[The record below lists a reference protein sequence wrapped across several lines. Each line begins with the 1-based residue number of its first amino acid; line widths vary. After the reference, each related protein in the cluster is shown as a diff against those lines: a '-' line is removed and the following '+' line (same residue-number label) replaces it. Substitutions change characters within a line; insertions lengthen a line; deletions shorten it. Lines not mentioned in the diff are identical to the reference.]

1 MIVGACGG
9 TTASPSAS
17 GPPASAAASAAPSA
31 AASPSAAAGESILR
45 VARLADHYNFWHPV
59 QFQTGN
65 QFQWFSSVFNTLV
78 EAEADSKTVVG
89 DLAATFDVSPDA
101 SVYTFHLVDNA
112 KWHDGEAFNADD
124 VMFTINWTLQ
134 NWDAFKGFL
143 PHWSQIKGAEA
154 VAGTT
159 NTPEGLKKI
168 DDSTVEITL
177 VAPNAGFLYSLT
189 DMANMILPEHILKD
203 VTKADVEKI
212 DFTVG
217 KPGVTIGTGPYKL
230 TNFTADQS
238 VELDANPDYFKG
250 APKIQK
256 IIFKLFADPALA
268 VAQLESGDL
277 DLAFRVS
284 PGEFDRLSA
293 IPTLNAISAENPGIV
308 RIVFQTETAPWS
320 DKRVRQAFYTAINR
334 QAIVDDFYKGRAKV
348 LYNPPGFTV
357 YDDLNKYDYN
367 VDTAK
372 QLLTDGGYKGETV
385 QAPLQPD
392 VPRRHGDHA
401 AHPER
406 PAGRRRD
413 GRARP
418 DRQRD
423 LPGEVQRPD
432 AMGRLHRRRWQR
444 GPVPGSLGPVLP
456 QGRQDRI
463 RLHEPQDLRTVGR
476 GPFHGRRRQA
486 GRDLP
491 RTGQDPQRGC
501 PAGQPVFPEP
511 RDGGLEAARWR
522 LRHPSQRARVVH
534 GRGGLDAAVAPRGLA
549 PETDRGARR
558 IPAGAAL

>member
-1 MIVGACGG
+1 MRLRLPAIGMAIALIVGACGG

-31 AASPSAAAGESILR
+31 AASPSAASGESVLR

-112 KWHDGEAFNADD
+112 KWHDGEAFTADD
-124 VMFTINWTLQ
+124 VMFTINWTVQ

-143 PHWSQIKGAEA
+143 PHWNQIKGAEA

-177 VAPNAGFLYSLT
+177 AAPNAGFLYSLT

-230 TNFTADQS
+230 TGFTADQS

-250 APKIQK
+250 APKIEK

-284 PGEFDRLSA
+284 PGEFDRLAA
-293 IPTLNAISAENPGIV
+293 IATLNVISAENPGIV
-308 RIVFQTETAPWS
+308 RIVFKTEAAPWS

-372 QLLTDGGYKGETV
+372 QLLADGGYKGETFKLLYNQTFPDATAIMPLIQSDL
-385 QAPLQPD
+385 QAAGVTVELVPTDNETYLAKYNDRTQWDGFIAVGGSEGLSPDRSAQYFTRGRHRPNPATRIPGSSSSGRRAAPRPTPAKQDEIYHELAKILNED
-392 VPRRHGDHA
+392 VPQANLYSPNLVMVASKRLGGGFDIHLN
-401 AHPER
+401 ER
-406 PAGRRRD
+406 ESFMD
-413 GRARP
+413 
-418 DRQRD
+418 
-423 LPGEVQRPD
+423 V
-432 AMGRLHRRRWQR
+432 
-444 GPVPGSLGPVLP
+444 
-456 QGRQDRI
+456 
-463 RLHEPQDLRTVGR
+463 
-476 GPFHGRRRQA
+476 
-486 GRDLP
+486 
-491 RTGQDPQRGC
+491 
-501 PAGQPVFPEP
+501 
-511 RDGGLEAARWR
+511 
-522 LRHPSQRARVVH
+522 
-534 GRGGLDAAVAPRGLA
+534 
-549 PETDRGARR
+549 ETWT
-558 IPAGAAL
+558 LQ